1 MKKVYIAGPLFND
14 MERER
19 NLKIDAIIRN
29 TGFDTYLPQR
39 DGGVVAQMK
48 ETALLDEFDNIEK
61 KIFELDIK
69 QLKKCDYMLF
79 LLDGAVLDDGSCFEL
94 GYMYS
99 LGKKCFGYKT
109 DLRNWG
115 DGKLNLMIEKSL
127 SVIAKEENELVQ
139 IFAELSSNAYD
150 Y

>member
-1 MKKVYIAGPLFND
+1 MKKVYMAGPLFND

-19 NLKIDAIIRN
+19 NLKIDALIRDA
-29 TGFDTYLPQR
+29 GFETYLPQR
-39 DGGVVAQMK
+39 DGGIVAKMK
-48 ETALLDEFDNIEK
+48 EAALQDEFDSIET
-61 KIFELDIK
+61 KIFKLDIK
-69 QLKKCDYMLF
+69 QLDECDYLLF

-99 LGKKCFGYKT
+99 LGKKCFGYKS

-127 SVIAKEENELVQ
+127 VKIAKDENELQQ
-139 IFAELSSNAYD
+139 IFTELGKE
-150 Y
+150 

>member
-19 NLKIDAIIRN
+19 NLKIDVLVRDA
-29 TGFDTYLPQR
+29 GFETYLPQR
-39 DGGVVAQMK
+39 DGGIVAKMK
-48 ETALLDEFDNIEK
+48 EIALQDEFDNIET
-61 KIFELDIK
+61 KIFKLDIK
-69 QLKKCDYMLF
+69 QLDDCDYLLF

-127 SVIAKEENELVQ
+127 VKIAKDENELRQ
-139 IFAELSSNAYD
+139 IFTELGKE
-150 Y
+150 